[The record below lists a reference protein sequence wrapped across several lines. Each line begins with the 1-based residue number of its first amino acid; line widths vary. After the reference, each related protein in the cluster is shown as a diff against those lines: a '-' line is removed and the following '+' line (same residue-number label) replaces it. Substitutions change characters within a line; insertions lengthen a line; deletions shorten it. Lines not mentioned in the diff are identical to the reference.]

1 MPTQHSETI
10 AVPTPLPARERCGVA
25 GGSAGEDAVVAPST
39 PTACSA
45 VSRLALFR
53 GIAPDDEAEEPDAGS
68 ALSSRAPPC
77 KQTLAPLTPPSSPPA
92 SPVNVEPAISST
104 EADSGAVDGETVIVF
119 DWDDTLMATT
129 VLTRQ
134 VRRRRARP
142 ARVALPA
149 RPCSRSAPALQYC
162 FDVDATDRL
171 PGWLVTQLTQLEN
184 AAIRALRVAHKCSHR
199 VVLLTN
205 AGDGW
210 VEHSG

>member
-1 MPTQHSETI
+1 MPTQQQCETI
-10 AVPTPLPARERCGVA
+10 AVPVPLPARERCG
-25 GGSAGEDAVVAPST
+25 GSTGADAVT
-39 PTACSA
+39 PCTPPASSA

-53 GIAPDDEAEEPDAGS
+53 GIAPDEAEEPAAGS
-68 ALSSRAPPC
+68 APSSRAPSC
-77 KQTLAPLTPPSSPPA
+77 KQILAPLTPPSSPPA
-92 SPVNVEPAISST
+92 SPVNAEPANSAKT
-104 EADSGAVDGETVIVF
+104 DGRAVDGETVIVF
-119 DWDDTLMATT
+119 DWDDTLIATT

-134 VRRRRARP
+134 VCCRRDRL

-149 RPCSRSAPALQYC
+149 GPCSRSVPALQYC

-171 PGWLVTQLTQLEN
+171 PGWLVTQLTQLED

-199 VVLLTN
+199 VLLLTN